1 MKNKVYYGE
10 YSLEHWIKLILKKN
24 IVLPDYQR
32 YYVWN
37 QEKVKTLIESFNK
50 KEFVPPV
57 TVGAFTDEEGR
68 KNLILDGQQ
77 RLTSIFLA
85 YLNLFPNRKCEDWA
99 PKDFIPLANTNDDSE
114 IDEGNDYKG
123 VDWNFNRLLSIGSSK
138 ASIKEKVK
146 TEQYITLN
154 VDIGED
160 FFKDNYLGFSF
171 IVPSYDGE
179 ERKKEQIKFY
189 SSVYRH
195 INIQGEAL
203 SNVESRRSLYYLND
217 ALEPFFDPDIFKNI
231 KLNDKKLDFVRYLAI
246 LDSYKKQDY
255 NISQVAAGNGNKL
268 EQFYTDY
275 VYKIAEEFDFDFDF
289 DNKISILSKN
299 LEYDFFPE
307 NFPSIID
314 ADIYMFGLIYFS
326 VFKEKKLILEKN
338 SNLKAEIVNKISEL
352 KDLKIKAGQEFE
364 GTLYSYEYDYE
375 YGYYHQKSPNA
386 LKYIRLRL
394 KESLELYKE
403 YFSE

>member
-85 YLNLFPNRKCEDWA
+85 YLDLFPNRKCEDWA

-123 VDWNFNRLLSIGSSK
+123 IDWN
-138 ASIKEKVK
+138 
-146 TEQYITLN
+146 ITLN

-189 SSVYRH
+189 SSVFRH
-195 INIQGEAL
+195 INIQGEVL

-246 LDSYKKQDY
+246 LDSYKNQDY
-255 NISQVAAGNGNKL
+255 NIPQVAAGYGNKL

-275 VYKIAEEFDFDFDF
+275 VYKIAEEFEFDFDF
-289 DNKISILSKN
+289 VNKIKILSKN
-299 LEYDFFPE
+299 LEYDFFPK

-314 ADIYMFGLIYFS
+314 ADVYMFGLIYFS
-326 VFKEKKLILEKN
+326 IFHEKKLIIAKN
-338 SNLKAEIVNKISEL
+338 SNLKAEIENKISEL

-364 GTLYSYEYDYE
+364 GTLYSYDYE

>member
-57 TVGAFTDEEGR
+57 TVGAFTDKEGR

-85 YLNLFPNRKCEDWA
+85 YLDLFPNRKCEDWA

-114 IDEGNDYKG
+114 IDEGIDYKG

-146 TEQYITLN
+146 TDQYINLN

-179 ERKKEQIKFY
+179 ERKKEQIK
-189 SSVYRH
+189 
-195 INIQGEAL
+195 
-203 SNVESRRSLYYLND
+203 LYYLND

-246 LDSYKKQDY
+246 LDSYKNQDY
-255 NISQVAAGNGNKL
+255 NIPQVAAGYGNIL

-275 VYKIAEEFDFDFDF
+275 VYKIAEEFEFDFDF
-289 DNKISILSKN
+289 VNKIKILSKN
-299 LEYDFFPE
+299 LEYDFFPK

-314 ADIYMFGLIYFS
+314 ADVYMFGLIYFS
-326 VFKEKKLILEKN
+326 IFHEKKLIIAKN
-338 SNLKAEIVNKISEL
+338 SNLKAEIENKISEL

-364 GTLYSYEYDYE
+364 GTLYSYDYD